1 MKKVYE
7 TAQINVV
14 MFDTK
19 DIVVASGIITPAE
32 PTTTYFRENDETE
45 ILF

>member
-14 MFDTK
+14 MFDTQ
-19 DIVVASGIITPAE
+19 DTIVASSIEIPSMDT
-32 PTTTYFRENDETE
+32 TTTYFKELDETE
-45 ILF
+45 IL